1 MDWSII
7 VIICIFLVFYI
18 ATFID
23 QKTLITDPKEILIK
37 FLAVVF
43 LYAGISLIYFSITG
57 SPLFTTNTEVYNVYI
72 FIIGFIAL
80 LWTIPFLIKDY
91 SFYRKW
97 FKKGDPR
104 EDIKLKVNHKRN
116 SK

>member
-18 ATFID
+18 TTFID
-23 QKTLITDPKEILIK
+23 QKTLITDPKEILVK

-91 SFYRKW
+91 SFYKKW
-97 FKKGDPR
+97 FKKGDTR
-104 EDIKLKVNHKRN
+104 DDLRLKSSRKK
-116 SK
+116 S